1 MTITVSIVNIIS
13 ICTCIVTVA
22 GAVKVFIEIKKA
34 FMKPLNEIDAK
45 LLTLR
50 YGLEGGLPMNA
61 EEVGRRLG
69 LTPDEVTAKEAAAL
83 AAFYSKVKEQDKVEV
98 DYTLR
103 KNVKKPAGGAPGF
116 VVYYTNYS
124 MIAVPKIEHLQPVK
138 E

>member
-1 MTITVSIVNIIS
+1 MNGKNNYQNEELTFKVATGGDWWFHAKNAPGSHVIVK
-13 ICTCIVTVA
+13 T
-22 GAVKVFIEIKKA
+22 
-34 FMKPLNEIDAK
+34 
-45 LLTLR
+45 
-50 YGLEGGLPMNA
+50 EGKELDDRSF
-61 EEVGRRLG
+61 E
-69 LTPDEVTAKEAAAL
+69 EAAAL